1 MVVDSTVHRSPS
13 PIVDDLDFLQ
23 AAEVVIPKTSTYSKK
38 TCISVAEKVQTPVLR
53 CKKIEE
59 STLSSVQLDYS
70 SKRLL
75 RKEIDSEYSLK
86 NQTTAATPSTYSQT
100 RKKQNGQKHSDLSF
114 HKHTSKRVMTPQRSR
129 GTGLNTSFS

>member
-38 TCISVAEKVQTPVLR
+38 TSISVAEKVQTPVLR

-59 STLSSVQLDYS
+59 NALSSSVQLDYS
-70 SKRLL
+70 SKRNI

-86 NQTTAATPSTYSQT
+86 NQTTAATPSTYSQI
-100 RKKQNGQKHSDLSF
+100 RKKQNVSKHSDLSV
-114 HKHTSKRVMTPQRSR
+114 HKHTSKRVMTP
-129 GTGLNTSFS
+129 

>member
-1 MVVDSTVHRSPS
+1 MVVDSTIHRSPS

-53 CKKIEE
+53 SKKIEE
-59 STLSSVQLDYS
+59 IALSSVQLDYS

-86 NQTTAATPSTYSQT
+86 NQTTAATPSTYSQI
-100 RKKQNGQKHSDLSF
+100 RK
-114 HKHTSKRVMTPQRSR
+114 R
-129 GTGLNTSFS
+129 